1 MTAGL
6 LAYASY
12 VPRFR
17 LAGADIGTPSRDR
30 VVASYDEDSTT
41 MAVAA
46 AGSAL
51 GEQSAPQAIYF
62 ATSSPAYADKT
73 NATAIHAALGLP
85 PEVFAA
91 DFCGSGRSGFAAI
104 RAAAAGGGL
113 AVCADVRV
121 GRPGSADEKL
131 GGDGAAALLFGDGP
145 SIADVLATTALT
157 DEFLDRWRVPTD
169 ITGRQWEERF
179 GFARYSALVRAA
191 TEQVLDAAGV
201 VEADHVVVAC
211 PNAGIVKG
219 AGALV
224 KGRKSIRS
232 SPVGHSG
239 AADAAIALCD
249 ALDVAEPGDTILVV
263 SATDGCDAVVLQT
276 TAALPGARQQ
286 RAVAAQ
292 RADGIPA
299 DYLKYLSWRGLVAFE
314 PPRRPEPDKPA
325 GPPSARAQEWKFGLT
340 GTRCDG
346 CGFVHLPPLRVCRAC
361 GSSEPMSMVRIA
373 ELGATVVTYT
383 VDRLAYSPS
392 PPMVQAVVDVDGGGR
407 FTVEMAD
414 VGSRE
419 VQVGDRVGFTFRRLF
434 TADGVHNYFWKAV
447 LRDGQ

>member
-1 MTAGL
+1 
-6 LAYASY
+6 
-12 VPRFR
+12 
-17 LAGADIGTPSRDR
+17 
-30 VVASYDEDSTT
+30 

-46 AGSAL
+46 AARGAARP
-51 GEQSAPQAIYF
+51 QSHRRRSTSPL
-62 ATSSPAYADKT
+62 SSPAYADKT
-73 NATAIHAALGLP
+73 NATAIHAALDLP
-85 PEVFAA
+85 REVFAA
-91 DFCGSGRSGFAAI
+91 DLCGTGRSGFAAI

-145 SIADVLATTALT
+145 AIAEVLATTALT
-157 DEFLDRWRVPTD
+157 DEFLDRWRVPTEV
-169 ITGRQWEERF
+169 TGRQWEERF
-179 GFARYSALVRAA
+179 GFQRYSALVRAA

-201 VEADHVVVAC
+201 IEADHVVVAC
-211 PNAGIVKG
+211 PTPGSSRAP
-219 AGALV
+219 ATLV

-232 SPVGHSG
+232 SPIGHSG

-249 ALDVAEPGDTILVV
+249 ALDIAEPGDTILVV
-263 SATDGCDAVVLQT
+263 SATDGCDAMVLQA
-276 TAALPGARQQ
+276 TAALPAARQQ
-286 RAVAAQ
+286 CAVAIQ
-292 RADGIPA
+292 RSDGIPA
-299 DYLKYLSWRGLVAFE
+299 DYLKYLSWRGLVDFE

-340 GTRCDG
+340 GTRCDN

-361 GSSEPMSMVRIA
+361 GSAEPMSAARIA

-407 FTVEMAD
+407 FTVEVAD
-414 VGSRE
+414 VGPRQL
-419 VQVGDRVGFTFRRLF
+419 QVGDRVGFAFRRLF

>member
-1 MTAGL
+1 MTGL

-12 VPRFR
+12 LPAFR
-17 LAGADIGTPSRDR
+17 LAGADIGTPKRDR
-30 VVASYDEDSTT
+30 VIASYDEDSTT

-46 AGSAL
+46 AAVAL
-51 GEQSAPQAIYF
+51 RGHRAPPAVYF

-91 DFCGSGRSGFAAI
+91 DLGGAGRSGFAAI
-104 RAAAAGGGL
+104 RAAGAGGGL

-131 GGDGAAALLFGDGP
+131 GGDGAAALVFGDGP
-145 SIADVLATTALT
+145 VIAQVLATTALT
-157 DEFLDRWRVPTD
+157 DEFLDRWRVPTE

-179 GFARYSALVRAA
+179 GFQRYSALVRAA

-201 VEADHVVVAC
+201 IEADHVVLVC
-211 PNAGIVKG
+211 PNTGIVKS
-219 AGALV
+219 AAALV

-232 SPVGHSG
+232 SPIGHSG

-249 ALDVAEPGDTILVV
+249 ALDVAEPGETILVV
-263 SATDGCDAVVLQT
+263 SATDGCDAMVLQA
-276 TAALPGARQQ
+276 TAALPAARQP
-286 RAVAAQ
+286 RTVAAQ
-292 RADGIPA
+292 RAEGIPA
-299 DYLKYLSWRGLVAFE
+299 NYLKYLSWRGLVDFE

-325 GPPSARAQEWKFGLT
+325 GPPSARTQEWKFGLT
-340 GTRCDG
+340 GTRCDN

-361 GSSEPMSMVRIA
+361 GSAEPMSAARIA

-407 FTVEMAD
+407 FTVEVAD

-419 VQVGDRVGFTFRRLF
+419 IQVGDRVGFAFRRLF

>member
-1 MTAGL
+1 MAGL
-6 LAYASY
+6 LSYASY
-12 VPRFR
+12 LPRFR
-17 LAGADIGTPSRDR
+17 LAGADIGTPKRDR
-30 VVASYDEDSTT
+30 VIASYDEDSTT

-46 AGSAL
+46 ASAALRDGST
-51 GEQSAPQAIYF
+51 PPAIYF

-73 NATAIHAALGLP
+73 NATAIHAALGQP
-85 PEVFAA
+85 PDVFAA
-91 DFCGSGRSGFAAI
+91 DLGGAGRSGFAAI

-145 SIADVLATTALT
+145 AIAEVLATTALT
-157 DEFLDRWRVPTD
+157 DEFLDRWRVPTEV
-169 ITGRQWEERF
+169 TGRQWEERF
-179 GFARYSALVRAA
+179 GFSRYSALVRAA

-201 VEADHVVVAC
+201 VEADHVVLAC
-211 PNAGIVKG
+211 PNTGIIKG
-219 AGALV
+219 ARALV
-224 KGRKSIRS
+224 KGRKSVRS
-232 SPVGHSG
+232 SLIGHSG

-249 ALDVAEPGDTILVV
+249 ALDIAETGDTILVI
-263 SATDGCDAVVLQT
+263 SATDGCDAMVLQG
-276 TAALPGARQQ
+276 TAALPGARQS
-286 RAVAAQ
+286 RPVAAQ
-292 RADGIPA
+292 RDNGIPA
-299 DYLKYLSWRGLVAFE
+299 DYLKYLSWRGLIDFE

-340 GTRCDG
+340 GTRCDN
-346 CGFVHLPPLRVCRAC
+346 CGFVHVPPLRVCRAC

-407 FTVEMAD
+407 FTVELAD

-419 VQVGDRVGFTFRRLF
+419 VQVGDRVGFAFRRLF

>member
-1 MTAGL
+1 MMAGL

-12 VPRFR
+12 LPAFR
-17 LAGADIGTPSRDR
+17 LAGSDIGTPKRDR

-46 AGSAL
+46 AAQALRGRPTPSAV
-51 GEQSAPQAIYF
+51 YF

-73 NATAIHAALGLP
+73 NAAAIHAALDLA

-91 DFCGSGRSGFAAI
+91 DLCGSGRSGFAAI
-104 RAAAAGGGL
+104 RTAAAGGGL

-131 GGDGAAALLFGDGP
+131 GGDGAAALVFGDGP
-145 SIADVLATTALT
+145 VIAEVLATAALT
-157 DEFLDRWRVPTD
+157 DEFLDRWRMPTE

-179 GFARYSALVRAA
+179 GTQRYSALVRAA
-191 TEQVLDAAGV
+191 TEQALDGAGV
-201 VEADHVVVAC
+201 IEADHVVVVC
-211 PNAGIVKG
+211 PNAGIVKA

-224 KGRKSIRS
+224 KGRKTIRS
-232 SPVGHSG
+232 SPVGYSG

-249 ALDVAEPGDTILVV
+249 VLDIAEPGDTILLV
-263 SATDGCDAVVLQT
+263 SATDGCDAMVLRAH
-276 TAALPGARQQ
+276 AALQDARQQ
-286 RAVAAQ
+286 RTVTEQ
-292 RADGIPA
+292 RAGGIPA
-299 DYLKYLSWRGLVAFE
+299 DYLKYLSWRVLVEFE
-314 PPRRPEPDKPA
+314 PPRRPEPEKPA
-325 GPPSARAQEWKFGLT
+325 GPPSARGLEWKFGLT
-340 GTRCDG
+340 GTRCDE
-346 CGFVHLPPLRVCRAC
+346 CGFVHLPPLRVCRQC
-361 GSSEPMSMVRIA
+361 GSAEPMSMVRVA

-407 FTVEMAD
+407 FTVEVAD

-419 VQVGDRVGFTFRRLF
+419 IQVGDRVGFAFRRLF

>member
-1 MTAGL
+1 MAGL

-12 VPRFR
+12 LPRFR
-17 LAGADIGTPSRDR
+17 LAGADIGLAKADR
-30 VVASYDEDSTT
+30 VVAGYDEDSTT

-46 AGSAL
+46 AADAL
-51 GEQSAPQAIYF
+51 RGQVPPSAIYF

-73 NATAIHAALGLP
+73 NAAAVHAALDLP

-91 DFCGSGRSGFAAI
+91 DLCGSGRSGFAAI

-121 GRPGSADEKL
+121 GRPGSADEKF

-145 SIADVLATTALT
+145 SIAEILATTALT
-157 DEFLDRWRVPTD
+157 DEFLDRWRIPTEV
-169 ITGRQWEERF
+169 TGRQWEERF
-179 GFARYSALVRAA
+179 GYQRYSALVRAA

-201 VEADHVVVAC
+201 IEADHVVLAC
-211 PNAGIVKG
+211 PNAGIVKN
-219 AGALV
+219 AGALL
-224 KGRKSIRS
+224 KGSKSMRS
-232 SPVGHSG
+232 SPIGHSG

-249 ALDVAEPGDTILVV
+249 ALDVADPGDTILVV
-263 SATDGCDAVVLQT
+263 SATDGCDAMVLQA
-276 TAALPGARQQ
+276 TAALPAARQQ
-286 RAVAAQ
+286 RTVADQ
-292 RADGIPA
+292 RTDGIEA
-299 DYLKYLSWRGLVAFE
+299 GYLKYLSWRGLVEFE

-325 GPPSARAQEWKFGLT
+325 GPPSARTQRWKFGLT
-340 GTRCDG
+340 GTRCG
-346 CGFVHLPPLRVCRAC
+346 RCGFLHLPPLRVCRAC
-361 GSSEPMSMVRIA
+361 GCSEPMSMVRIA
-373 ELGATVVTYT
+373 DLGATVVTYT

-392 PPMVQAVVDVDGGGR
+392 PPMVQVVVDVDGGGR

-414 VGSRE
+414 VGPRQP
-419 VQVGDRVGFTFRRLF
+419 QVGDRVGFVFRRLF